1 MKNVELFKSFL
12 AVDGQLDILDS
23 QAHDDFCK
31 DVQDAIL
38 DILERYPK
46 ISYGDVIDVLK
57 FSTFKS
63 LTKAMEDKNY
73 LKIINTFVDAIKVDC
88 VEYDY
93 EREIIFNIIRY
104 NLIIDNFSELVKDSI
119 LIANKIM
126 SNKGKV

>member
-12 AVDGQLDILDS
+12 AVDGQLDIIDS

-31 DVQDAIL
+31 EVQDAIL

-46 ISYGDVIDVLK
+46 ISYNDLIDVLK
-57 FSTFKS
+57 ISTFKS
-63 LTKAMEDKNY
+63 LTKAMEDKVY
-73 LKIINTFVDAIKVDC
+73 LEIIDSLVDVIKVEC

-93 EREIIFNIIRY
+93 EREVIFNIIRY
-104 NLIIDNFSELVKDSI
+104 NLIIENFSGLVKDSI